1 MVKRMN
7 NFTKTYTLVVLLAIS
22 AAMLSLKE
30 ATAGTVQEN
39 CVNAGNAAMKVAE
52 FRDVGVP
59 PKIVANQLIEAGLD
73 IDTAV
78 RMTVWVYSKQQA
90 DPAALGQWAYS
101 FCMADAGEPV

>member
-39 CVNAGNAAMKVAE
+39 CVNAGSAAMKVAE
-52 FRDVGVP
+52 FRDIGVP
-59 PKIVANQLIEAGLD
+59 PEVVVNQLVGAGLNSNM
-73 IDTAV
+73 AV
-78 RMTVWVYSKQQA
+78 RLTVWVYSKQQA
-90 DPAALGQWAYS
+90 DPAVLGHWAYS

>member
-52 FRDVGVP
+52 FRDIGVP
-59 PKIVANQLIEAGLD
+59 PEVVVNQLVGAGLNSNM
-73 IDTAV
+73 AV
-78 RMTVWVYSKQQA
+78 RLTVWVYSTPQA
-90 DPAALGQWAYS
+90 DRVTIGQWFYS
-101 FCMADAGEPV
+101 FCMKDAGEPT